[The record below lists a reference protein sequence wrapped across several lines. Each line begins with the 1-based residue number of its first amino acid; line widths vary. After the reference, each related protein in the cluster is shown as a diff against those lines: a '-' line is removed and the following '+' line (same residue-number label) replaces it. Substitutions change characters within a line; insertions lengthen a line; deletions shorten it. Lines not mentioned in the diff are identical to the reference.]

1 MPTLVTDAISKW
13 QAKAPLVILGLI
25 KLHQAQEKVR
35 LESKR
40 FNVVACGRR
49 WGKTRLGVWLACKQ
63 LAIAGSLVGWFAPN
77 YKYLNEAWDELY
89 IYLKD
94 SDVIE
99 SSNKT
104 ERVIK
109 LKNGSLIEFWS
120 MEDEDAGRSRRFHL
134 VIVDEVAK
142 QPGMS
147 GRWEKAISPTLA
159 DFVGSAWF
167 LSTPKGS
174 TGFFYNAFTWGQSK
188 EHPDWASWQMPSK
201 SNPYLPE
208 GEVDAAEGRSTPLV
222 FRQEW
227 LAEFVQPA
235 GAVYDCFDSRIES
248 EETGPTNVISRSSL
262 GDASEYEL
270 HLGIDFG
277 SANTACAA
285 IWEEKANPGTFI
297 CVGSYHASSDDEALH
312 IERIRGGVGRELSA
326 WGGAPSE
333 NAWRKRWAQ
342 AGMNVARP
350 PVVGTNGVDV
360 QIAILYRL
368 IREKKLKICSDLTA
382 LISEILAYSYKV
394 DGDDRT
400 TDLIEDKSIYHRLD
414 ALRYVMVALG
424 HGWELKRESKNARP
438 KISSPQDI
446 PLPPGVVRVSRSG

>member
-1 MPTLVTDAISKW
+1 MALLKDVFAA
-13 QAKAPLVILGLI
+13 QRAKAPLVLLGLI
-25 KLHQAQEKVR
+25 TLHDGQQKIHKER
-35 LESKR
+35 KR

-49 WGKTRLGVWLACKQ
+49 WGKTRLGCYLACEQ
-63 LAIAGSLVGWFAPN
+63 LAIANSLVGWFAPN
-77 YKYLNEAWDELY
+77 YKYLSDAWDEILA
-89 IYLKD
+89 ILTR
-94 SDVIE
+94 SDVVA

-104 ERVIK
+104 DKIIR
-109 LKNGSLIEFWS
+109 LTNGSLIEFWTL
-120 MEDEDAGRSRRFHL
+120 EDEDAGRSRRYHR

-142 QPGMS
+142 QQGMS
-147 GRWEKAISPTLA
+147 GRWDKAISPTLA
-159 DFVGSAWF
+159 DFVGDAYF

-174 TGFFYNAFTWGQSK
+174 TGFFYDIFQFGQSAT
-188 EHPDWASWQMPSK
+188 EPEWASWQMPTS
-201 SNPYLPE
+201 SNDYIPKE
-208 GEVDAAEGRSTPLV
+208 EIEAAERRSTPLGY
-222 FRQEW
+222 RQEW

-235 GAVYDCFDSRIES
+235 GAVFDCFDSRIEC
-248 EETGPTNVISRSSL
+248 EESGETNVILRSSL
-262 GDASEYEL
+262 GDKSRYEL

-285 IWEEKANPGTFI
+285 IWEDKQNPGTFI
-297 CVGSYHASSDDEALH
+297 CVGSYHAASDDESLH
-312 IERIRGGVGRELSA
+312 IERIRGGVGQELSA

-382 LISEILAYSYKV
+382 LISEILAYSYKI

-400 TDLIEDKSIYHRLD
+400 TDLIEDKATYHRLD
-414 ALRYVMVALG
+414 ALRYVMVAMG

-446 PLPPGVVRVSRSG
+446 PLPPGVVRVSRA